1 MEEIVFLREE
11 PQLVILYHVVSSEI
25 IYLQVILYGLIRSY
39 LYTWEYVMYYIDCLF
54 RNNMSISHNSFKSDN
69 EFEREKG
76 RYEEGVEE
84 NDVMIY

>member
-1 MEEIVFLREE
+1 
-11 PQLVILYHVVSSEI
+11 
-25 IYLQVILYGLIRSY
+25 
-39 LYTWEYVMYYIDCLF
+39 
-54 RNNMSISHNSFKSDN
+54 MSISHNNFKSDN